1 MRMYKVKLLPSDKVL
16 ISLPGETIYL
26 LLRRYRIP
34 IGSSCGGDGVCDRCR
49 VQVVE
54 GMKNLSRINRAEA
67 RLKREHGFEADERVS
82 CQTVIHG
89 DIVITTGYW

>member
-1 MRMYKVKLLPSDKVL
+1 MSRVILLPSKKVL
-16 ISLPGETIYL
+16 ASHPGETIYT

-34 IGSSCGGDGVCDRCR
+34 IGASCGGDGVCDRCR

-54 GMKNLSRINRAEA
+54 GMKNLSRINRIEA
-67 RLKREHGFEADERVS
+67 RLKRDHGFEPDERVS